1 MNNLNKGKNKVSK
14 NRVITTDERYEL
26 IRGCLLRWYLLL
38 VTKVILLIASI
49 WMIYTMWP
57 LHNAP
62 NFLGFIFF
70 LCFVVAIELGALSV
84 VHLLQGEPEQT
95 IDSYFFGH
103 GNMPVHWLQ
112 LFPGKGM
119 RLAHREV
126 RRYRRQKR
134 LQEKEHEE
142 KR

>member
-14 NRVITTDERYEL
+14 NRVITTDELYDL
-26 IRGCLLRWYLLL
+26 MRGCLLRWYLLL
-38 VTKVILLIASI
+38 VVKVILSMVLILI
-49 WMIYTMWP
+49 IYRMWP
-57 LHNAP
+57 LHNSP
-62 NFLGFIFF
+62 HFLGFV
-70 LCFVVAIELGALSV
+70 CFVATIELGALSV
-84 VHLLQGEPEQT
+84 VHELQSEPEQT

-112 LFPGKGM
+112 LFPGEGM

-134 LQEKEHEE
+134 LQEKEHEQE
-142 KR
+142 Q